1 MFHQAKRHALDAF
14 DQVAVLKKLLEYTLD
29 QYKDGS
35 RGGTVMS
42 AFVTTLSDTDIS
54 VLAKFYGSQDGLQT
68 LDQ

>member
-1 MFHQAKRHALDAF
+1 MK
-14 DQVAVLKKLLEYTLD
+14 

-42 AFVTTLSDTDIS
+42 AFVATLSDADIA
-54 VLAKFYGSQDGLQT
+54 VLAKFYGTKDGLQT